1 VRVARAINPYLA
13 PDDAAGVWQH
23 IASRKCFSELYE
35 FQRRWVALFAAV
47 ATRDAPRM
55 AEHATQLL
63 ASQGELDTEARQYLV
78 LAAMSGHVI
87 SGDKA
92 RALELWRAYKSK
104 LRSPSAPA
112 FRLLRC
118 HASPAGCENEFNA

>member
-1 VRVARAINPYLA
+1 
-13 PDDAAGVWQH
+13 
-23 IASRKCFSELYE
+23 
-35 FQRRWVALFAAV
+35 V

-63 ASQGELDTEARQYLV
+63 AGQGDLDTEAREYLL
-78 LAAMSGHVI
+78 LAAMSGHIV

-92 RALELWRAYKSK
+92 RALELWRTYKSK
-104 LRSPSAPA
+104 LRLPSAPA

-118 HASPAGCENEFNA
+118 HASAARCENEFNA